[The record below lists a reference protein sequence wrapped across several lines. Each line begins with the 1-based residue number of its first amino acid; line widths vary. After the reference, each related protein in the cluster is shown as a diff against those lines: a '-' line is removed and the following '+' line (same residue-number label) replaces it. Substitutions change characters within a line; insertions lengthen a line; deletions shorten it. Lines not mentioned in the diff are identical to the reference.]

1 MELISLS
8 FILFTLLSFFAGLEP
23 ADTHV
28 IAEASIESDGDSFTV
43 TLDADGRSVEAL
55 FDFGCPCLVLD
66 PRFVKCKSTGEPKL
80 LTRGPNGE
88 DFVIEKLF
96 SPNRLQLGGALLD
109 CEPVCQGMNVDYKN
123 FRRGR
128 QLRGVVGLNQFREYI
143 LEFDWD
149 AKKLR
154 LRNNVPEDL
163 VEWVRFTRSAN
174 QPFPVI
180 EGTITTPS
188 DTKITQTSA
197 SSKLSPRERLK
208 SEFESP
214 DESIQVRFRLVAT
227 LRRSCDLFLTP
238 EDRINLNRFGAL
250 QELDDPNAASP
261 RADRL
266 CKPYVLGN
274 LTVANQRGEGLVAT
288 SNETE
293 SSSILY
299 TAWMLRYHLA
309 FDLQNRRL
317 YLGARRQSPPPLR
330 NPELSG
336 LVVWREKGMID
347 DSEVKVLEV
356 KPDSVAESA
365 GIRVNDQIVCFN
377 GRDFGEFRP
386 YEVWLAQRIPE
397 TQHTLRIRRGEKEFD
412 VAIRVPALL
421 KVPANP

>member
-1 MELISLS
+1 MLFSS
-8 FILFTLLSFFAGLEP
+8 ILGAAPERVTP
-23 ADTHV
+23 QIV
-28 IAEASIESDGDSFTV
+28 AEVPIESDGDSFTV
-43 TLDADGRSVEAL
+43 TLDADGHSVEAL
-55 FDFGCPCLVLD
+55 LDFGCPYLVLD
-66 PRFVKCKSTGEPKL
+66 PRFVKCQPTGEPKL
-80 LTRGPNGE
+80 VTRGPHGE

-96 SPNRLQLGGALLD
+96 SPKRLQLGAALLD
-109 CEPVCQGMNVDYKN
+109 CEPVCQGMNLDYKN

-128 QLRGVVGLNQFREYI
+128 QLRGVVGLSQFGDYI

-154 LRNNVPEDL
+154 VRNNVPKNL

-180 EGTITTPS
+180 EGTITTPG
-188 DTKITQTSA
+188 DPKITQTSA
-197 SSKLSPRERLK
+197 SSKLPPRERLK

-214 DESIQVRFRLVAT
+214 EESVQVRFRLVAT

-238 EDRINLNRFGAL
+238 EDHSNLNQFGVLKAL
-250 QELDDPNAASP
+250 NDPNASSP
-261 RADRL
+261 RTDRL
-266 CKPYVLGN
+266 KPYVLDN
-274 LTVANQRGEGLVAT
+274 LSVAKQRGEGLVVT
-288 SNETE
+288 SNENE
-293 SSSILY
+293 PASILY

-309 FDLQNRRL
+309 FDMKNRRL
-317 YLGARRQSPPPLR
+317 YLGARKQSPPPLR

-336 LVVWREKGMID
+336 LIVWREKGMID
-347 DSEVKVLEV
+347 DSEVKVIEV

-365 GIRVNDQIVCFN
+365 GIQLNDQIVRFN
-377 GRDFGEFRP
+377 GKNFGEFRP

-412 VAIRVPALL
+412 VVIRVPALL